1 MYIYHKKNET
11 VPFGATW
18 MDREI
23 TILSE
28 VRQRQIYD
36 IAYMWNLVGGIKINF
51 FTKQKQTHSIENKL
65 WLLKGEMAGKDKLG
79 VWNYIHTTRC
89 KTDKQQGSTIQH
101 GKLYSILSAL

>member
-11 VPFGATW
+11 VPFGAPW

-23 TILSE
+23 IILSE

-51 FTKQKQTHSIENKL
+51 FTKQK
-65 WLLKGEMAGKDKLG
+65 
-79 VWNYIHTTRC
+79 
-89 KTDKQQGSTIQH
+89 
-101 GKLYSILSAL
+101 